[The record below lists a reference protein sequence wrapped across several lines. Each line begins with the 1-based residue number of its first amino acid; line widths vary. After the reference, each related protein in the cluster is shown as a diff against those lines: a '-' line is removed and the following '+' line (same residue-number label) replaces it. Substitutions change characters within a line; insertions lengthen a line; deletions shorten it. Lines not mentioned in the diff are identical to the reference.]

1 MKFLMDPEHMS
12 IINDVY
18 IDQFYAS
25 VFIVLILLLLILQS
39 CTMIDVLQLLAEH
52 EIIYNLQVF

>member
-1 MKFLMDPEHMS
+1 MDPEHTS
-12 IINDVY
+12 IINYVY

-39 CTMIDVLQLLAEH
+39 CTMIDVLLAEH
-52 EIIYNLQVF
+52 EIIYNLQVL